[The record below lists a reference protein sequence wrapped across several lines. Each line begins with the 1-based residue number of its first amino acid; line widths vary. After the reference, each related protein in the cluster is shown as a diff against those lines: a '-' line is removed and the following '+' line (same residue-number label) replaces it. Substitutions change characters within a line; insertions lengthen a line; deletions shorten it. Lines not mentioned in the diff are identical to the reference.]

1 MESMETRDAL
11 AIDAARLYYI
21 AGMGQIEVAKTLG
34 VSRPTVSKMLSY
46 AREMGFVSIHIN
58 DPREDQDAVAA
69 RLMELFGLEKV
80 HVVRPASQ
88 TEHELRQEL
97 GSQGAALLEECLSD
111 NMSVGISWGHTMGV
125 VAEHIRPLALQGIK
139 VVQLK
144 GGHSHTERNTHD
156 VVTLTKFARALNA
169 EMLTLPLP
177 VIFDNRKAKEIV
189 VQDRHIAHMLEEGAK
204 VDMAVFTVGDVQ
216 PENLLMNLGYLSDEE
231 IERLRQNAI
240 GDVCSRF
247 YTVTGEVADQEID
260 ARTVG
265 ITIKDLSTR
274 PIRLLVAGG
283 LSKMEAIRVALHMG
297 LATHLVI
304 DRDTAERI
312 IEAS

>member
-1 MESMETRDAL
+1 METRDAL